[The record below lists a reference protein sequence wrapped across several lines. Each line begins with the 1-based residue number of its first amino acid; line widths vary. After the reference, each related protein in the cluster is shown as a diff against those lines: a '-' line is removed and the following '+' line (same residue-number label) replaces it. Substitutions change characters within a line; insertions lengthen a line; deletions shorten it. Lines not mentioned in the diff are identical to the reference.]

1 MAMTSRLDLLL
12 KHVTPTAPGIEIAP
26 YFNPALPKR
35 AGCNVRIFDV
45 FDTETLRARARENSF
60 IPDSRIAEI
69 EAVDFVGDACRIGAV
84 LGREGLLGRF
94 DHIVSSHNFE
104 HLANPILFLQ
114 GAAQALKPGG
124 VLSMA
129 IPDGRACFDHFRF
142 PTRLG
147 DWLLAY
153 HTNRDKPDPV
163 TLFDAHGYR
172 ALYWRGAD
180 PSEAAGF
187 LSEDPAQFRPEAEL
201 QAQYRAFVARL
212 EAPYAYTDA
221 HCSVLFPEL
230 FELHLRELHHL
241 GLVDFEILEIVPTQ
255 GHEFFVHLRKPVAP
269 APQDTPQ
276 DADDFHR
283 RRAALLRAVAL
294 RMGETPFLSTPRW
307 EIADRDAAHPLRALL
322 KNPRQILA
330 RLRIW
335 NRQRRQRRRA
345 KRAAR

>member
-1 MAMTSRLDLLL
+1 MASRLDLLL
-12 KHVTPTAPGIEIAP
+12 KHVTPSARGIEIAP

-84 LGREGLLGRF
+84 LDREGLLGSF

-129 IPDGRACFDHFRF
+129 IPDGRACFDHFRV

-153 HTNRDKPDPV
+153 HTDRDKPDPV
-163 TLFDAHGYR
+163 TLFDAYGYR
-172 ALYWRGAD
+172 SFYWRAAER
-180 PSEAAGF
+180 SEASGF
-187 LSEDPAQFRPEAEL
+187 LTEDPARFRPEEDL
-201 QAQYRAFVARL
+201 QAQYDAFVTRL
-212 EAPYAYTDA
+212 AAPYDYTDA

-241 GLVDFEILEIVPTQ
+241 GLVDFEILEIAPTQ
-255 GHEFFVHLRKPVAP
+255 GHEFFAHLRKPAAP
-269 APQDTPQ
+269 APR
-276 DADDFHR
+276 DAADFYR
-283 RRAALLRAVAL
+283 RRAVLLRAVAL
-294 RMGETPFLSTPRW
+294 RLGETPFMSRPRW
-307 EIADRDAAHPLRALL
+307 EIAEHDARHPLRALL
-322 KNPRQILA
+322 LNPRRLLA
-330 RLRIW
+330 QLRLW

-345 KRAAR
+345 RRG